1 MEKELRITNDLK
13 EITGLVDF
21 VKDLC
26 EELALPIETE
36 MNINLALEEA
46 VVNVIMYAYPVQE
59 PHDILLKVS
68 SDENQLIFLLTD
80 KGSFF
85 DPTMVADADLTLSIE
100 ERPIG
105 GFGIFLIRR
114 IMNEVSYQRL
124 DGENRL
130 TMKKSL

>member
-13 EITGLVDF
+13 EITVLVDF

-68 SDENQLIFLLTD
+68 SDENQLIFLLTE
-80 KGSFF
+80 
-85 DPTMVADADLTLSIE
+85 ALSTI
-100 ERPIG
+100 
-105 GFGIFLIRR
+105 LC
-114 IMNEVSYQRL
+114 
-124 DGENRL
+124 
-130 TMKKSL
+130 K

>member
-13 EITGLVDF
+13 EITVLVDF

-26 EELALPIETE
+26 KELALPIETE